1 MKIVFGLLVALLS
14 AGALAQGFGG
24 QPGMFGPQFPQVLGA
39 NFVPGPGAGNNAA
52 PRLGP
57 GPGPAQQFPGCS
69 DIQSVGSPILLVFQ
83 AQQLIENAMKL
94 QN

>member
-1 MKIVFGLLVALLS
+1 
-14 AGALAQGFGG
+14 
-24 QPGMFGPQFPQVLGA
+24 MFGPQFPQVLGA
-39 NFVPGPGAGNNAA
+39 NFVPRSGADNNAA
-52 PRLGP
+52 PRF
-57 GPGPAQQFPGCS
+57 GPAQQFPGCS